1 MSECC
6 SKSEGETLVF
16 TCAGAAYSGQ
26 AANRAGVDLMK
37 EGAGALFCAAA
48 VAAGRPDKVDRT
60 RKAARRVVIDGCDD
74 ACARQILEAAG
85 ISVDV
90 HVDVTSLGIDK
101 KPDTPHML
109 VDARRVVAAV
119 KEHL

>member
-26 AANRAGVDLMK
+26 VANRAGLDLMK

-48 VAAGRPDKVDRT
+48 IAAERPDKVDRT

-74 ACARQILEAAG
+74 ACARRILEAAG
-85 ISVDV
+85 MNVDV
-90 HVDVTSLGIDK
+90 HIDVTTLGIEK
-101 KPDTPHML
+101 SPKQPHIL
-109 VDARRVVAAV
+109 VDARRVVDAV

>member
-6 SKSEGETLVF
+6 STSEGETLVF

-26 AANRAGVDLMK
+26 VANRAGVDLMK

-48 VAAGRPDKVDRT
+48 VAAERPDKVDRT

-74 ACARQILEAAG
+74 ACARRILEAAG
-85 ISVDV
+85 MSVDI

-101 KPDTPHML
+101 KPDTPHIL